1 MFLTGRPAK
10 KSPLVLLGAVS
21 TAGVL
26 VGGLLAFKK
35 VRVTLGP
42 RASAALPLHSSH
54 CCFAPPPGKQGPLS
68 VPHAGPRPPPGA
80 CWEQPVLELRMSD
93 ARGGAGSDC
102 GGYGHHQRSVPSA
115 HRQGSRAHPLEQCC
129 EP

>member
-80 CWEQPVLELRMSD
+80 CGTQPAHKPSMSD
-93 ARGGAGSDC
+93 AHRGAGRDC
-102 GGYGHHQRSVPSA
+102 CGH
-115 HRQGSRAHPLEQCC
+115 GCD
-129 EP
+129 